1 MNKNVHDVTAQ
12 FIVEFTRGLYK
23 TLAEKYGG
31 DCTLNELRV
40 MNQII
45 RCRLR
50 GRTCSVT
57 ALHKVTGIPIPT
69 VSRSV
74 ANLQSG
80 GWLSSE
86 QDPDDG
92 RRRIVT
98 LGARSLEL
106 ASDSIDEMAQ
116 WFNDYREHG
125 LPADTS
131 GGCGCV
137 KTQDHEYRW

>member
-1 MNKNVHDVTAQ
+1 MNKNVHDITAQ
-12 FIVEFTRGLYK
+12 VIVEFARGLYK

-45 RCRLR
+45 RCRLQ
-50 GRTCSVT
+50 GRTCTVT

-74 ANLQSG
+74 ANLQSDG
-80 GWLSSE
+80 LLSE
-86 QDPDDG
+86 QQDPDDG

-98 LGARSLEL
+98 LNPRALEMV
-106 ASDSIDEMAQ
+106 SNNIEEMTE

-125 LPADTS
+125 LLS
-131 GGCGCV
+131 
-137 KTQDHEYRW
+137 